1 MHEFKG
7 VGIHWLGHDSF
18 FIDAS
23 KKVYIDPFKIDASL
37 KADII
42 LITHSHYDH
51 CSVADVEKILG
62 EDTVIVCPPDCLS
75 VLNHLRVKEF
85 RIAEPN
91 KSIDINGIKIETVPA
106 YNISKQFHPK
116 TNNWVGYIVN
126 VDGVRIYHA
135 GDTDLIDEMSKISCD
150 IALLPVSGTY
160 VMNAD
165 EAVEATRHIKAKVAI
180 PMHYGSIIGSGADA
194 KSFKERAKCEVIV
207 LEKE

>member
-1 MHEFKG
+1 MYEFRG
-7 VGIHWLGHDSF
+7 VRIYWLGHDGF

-23 KKVYIDPFKIDASL
+23 KKIYIDPFKIDASL

-51 CSVADVEKILG
+51 CSLADVEKILG
-62 EDTVIVCPPDCLS
+62 EDTIIACPPDCLS
-75 VLNHLRVKEF
+75 VLNRLRVKEF

-91 KSIDINGIKIETVPA
+91 KTIDINGIKIETVPA
-106 YNISKQFHPK
+106 YNISKQFHPR
-116 TNNWVGYIVN
+116 TNNWVGYILN
-126 VDGVRIYHA
+126 VEGVRIYHA

-150 IALLPVSGTY
+150 VALLPVSGTY
-160 VMNAD
+160 VMDAD

-180 PMHYGSIIGSGADA
+180 PMHYGSIIGSEADA
-194 KSFKERAKCEVIV
+194 NKFKERAKCDVVI